1 MDDMPEEIF
10 ARETDP
16 IYGSG
21 EYLHQDCYQ
30 GLRNPND
37 TTYVRKDLTDRRDA
51 VDALLATY
59 ERIIGP
65 GRYPSIDREI
75 AALEKARNG

>member
-1 MDDMPEEIF
+1 MNKMPEEIF
-10 ARETDP
+10 LDYLDDKNW
-16 IYGSG
+16 ILSG
-21 EYLHQDCYQ
+21 TSPLSEDQKSYTL
-30 GLRNPND
+30 
-37 TTYVRKDLTDRRDA
+37 TSLTDRRDA

-75 AALEKARNG
+75 AALEEARNV